1 MVNGP
6 PSFAESTAFPRDA
19 GKNCKAVAFSKDGS
33 LFAWCNGEKV
43 NVVNVTSAELLRSF
57 DLPKTVCLEF
67 SPKNTVLATWQPYTS
82 ECSTGC
88 RPAWGNSHLN
98 WVCRLPVTRLGTA
111 ASASWVSSAASSRG
125 SRVSSEEGGTELL
138 KASAASRS
146 HKRWIGEHELAV
158 TLLSKSHVSKSGQ
171 LMLVQTGCLDNVLFE
186 QFMDKENCGLSER
199 LCPHR
204 HGHAERSPSAEAV
217 CCALRGR
224 RS

>member
-1 MVNGP
+1 MI
-6 PSFAESTAFPRDA
+6 ETA
-19 GKNCKAVAFSKDGS
+19 SLGS
-33 LFAWCNGEKV
+33 RV

-111 ASASWVSSAASSRG
+111 ASASWVSSAARSRG